1 MSSANGSPE
10 SSDGKARPDAV
21 IRLADIV
28 PLPSGYRSA
37 DVLAFHGR
45 DPLSL
50 SERVTGDG
58 FVKALLLNGVPVMLS
73 LCFAAGR
80 ANVALVLEGAAQR
93 EVSGML
99 GPEGMARMITRMLG
113 LHQPVDAFIRRFG
126 DDPEVGALLRP
137 NAGLRVPLAAT
148 PFEALT
154 WAITGQQ
161 ISLSA
166 AMSLRRRLIFACG
179 RAHAD
184 GLLCYPDAAALL
196 ALGARRLQEAGF
208 SRSKTD
214 TLLVVADAV
223 LAGGLPLDTWLE
235 RFDEAAIRERLLGV
249 RGIGPWTV
257 SYTLLRGYGWL
268 DGSLHGDA
276 AVRRGLRILLRLE
289 HAPTAA
295 FCADWL
301 ARFSPWR
308 ALVAAHLWRLAAQ
321 GGN

>member
-1 MSSANGSPE
+1 MLHVKSGVSPVYVPE
-10 SSDGKARPDAV
+10 RGDGGTQFVDA
-21 IRLADIV
+21 V
-28 PLPSGYRSA
+28 PLPAGYRPV

-45 DPLSL
+45 DPLSA

-58 FVKALLLNGVPVMLS
+58 FVKALLLDGVPCMLS
-73 LCFAAGR
+73 LRFEAGW
-80 ANVALVLEGAAQR
+80 AKGALVPERAVQQ
-93 EVSGML
+93 EV
-99 GPEGMARMITRMLG
+99 ARQSVTSMITRMLG
-113 LHQPVDAFIRRFG
+113 LQQPVDAFMRRFG
-126 DDPEVGALLRP
+126 DDPEVGTFLLA

-166 AMSLRRRLIFACG
+166 AMSLRRRLIAACG
-179 RAHAD
+179 RTHAA
-184 GLLCYPDAAALL
+184 GLLCYPDAAAFL
-196 ALGARRLQEAGF
+196 ALGAGRLREAGF
-208 SRSKTD
+208 SRSKTE
-214 TLLVVADAV
+214 TLLTVADAV
-223 LAGGLPLDTWLE
+223 LAGGLPLDSWLE
-235 RFDEAAIRERLLGV
+235 RCDEAALRERLLEV

-257 SYTLLRGYGWL
+257 NYTLLRGYGWL
-268 DGSLHGDA
+268 DGTLHGDA
-276 AVRRGLRILLRLE
+276 AVRRGLRILLQLG

-321 GGN
+321 GGD